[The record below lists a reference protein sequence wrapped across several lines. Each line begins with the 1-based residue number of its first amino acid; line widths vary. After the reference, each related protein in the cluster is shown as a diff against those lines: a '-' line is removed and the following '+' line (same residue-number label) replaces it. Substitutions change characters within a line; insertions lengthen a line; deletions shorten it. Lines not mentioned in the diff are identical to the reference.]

1 MKQPGGKY
9 SKQPYKYRIALY
21 KISKGLE
28 QPIRKILTWLPSLI
42 ITLFYIPNALDK
54 LLNSNQT
61 DKIVANSN
69 IMIATGVFLL
79 ISTALFLYRKTMLIG
94 TFLLALYMTI
104 IVFIH
109 MYKGKPYE
117 VTILIVIATTM
128 ATYIRNPKSFHHKTL
143 S

>member
-1 MKQPGGKY
+1 M
-9 SKQPYKYRIALY
+9 YRIR
-21 KISKGLE
+21 KGLE
-28 QPIRKILTWLPSLI
+28 QPLRKILTWLPSLI

-117 VTILIVIATTM
+117 VTILIVIATIMT
-128 ATYIRNPKSFHHKTL
+128 TYIRNPQSFHHKTSSQTNKSL
-143 S
+143 LGRIKLLKTLRK